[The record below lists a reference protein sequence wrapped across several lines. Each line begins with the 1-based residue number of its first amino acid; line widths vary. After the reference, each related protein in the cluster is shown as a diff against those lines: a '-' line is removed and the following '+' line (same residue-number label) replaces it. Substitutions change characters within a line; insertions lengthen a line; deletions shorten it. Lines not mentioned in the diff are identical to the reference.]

1 MANTVTL
8 TDNRTGKSYE
18 FPILD
23 GSKGPSVI
31 DISSLYG
38 QTGMFTYD
46 PGYTSTAS
54 TKSDITFIDGEKGE
68 LMHRGY
74 DCLLYTSPSPRD

>member
-23 GSKGPSVI
+23 GSK
-31 DISSLYG
+31 L
-38 QTGMFTYD
+38 
-46 PGYTSTAS
+46 
-54 TKSDITFIDGEKGE
+54 TK
-68 LMHRGY
+68 RN
-74 DCLLYTSPSPRD
+74 